1 MRFIK
6 SQIYAHGQQKKLI
19 QVEISQKNAKDKQT
33 IADAE
38 HKYINAK
45 YEKEKK
51 TIVKIILF
59 LYNCLQTP

>member
-45 YEKEKK
+45 YEREKRQ
-51 TIVKIILF
+51 L
-59 LYNCLQTP
+59 